1 MNISN
6 TLRRRL
12 ARPEFPR
19 ASSYDPD
26 WVFETMMGPNAL
38 WLAEWASHEERPGLA
53 GAKPED
59 HGAKSERHAALAWR
73 DPVGLRDECVEGA
86 DDGGD

>member
-1 MNISN
+1 MAHGTSSFPPHSLAKVPEWCRVDTALFQTAEHWQRNWRICMNISN

-26 WVFETMMGPNAL
+26 WVFETMMGRNAL
-38 WLAEWASHEERPGLA
+38 WLVEWASQA
-53 GAKPED
+53 VSK
-59 HGAKSERHAALAWR
+59 
-73 DPVGLRDECVEGA
+73 
-86 DDGGD
+86 